1 MTATL
6 VLIIKDYIYRDEVME
21 ALPLL
26 ERAPVRLGV
35 RTQDDVAGGGSTA
48 RMHRVKGGEFMHT
61 KFESNRC
68 VNGNVGGGGDSG
80 TETWVTHLCL
90 RILSLLAA

>member
-68 VNGNVGGGGDSG
+68 VNGNVGGDSG